1 MTDTGVG
8 IAEEDIPLVLERF
21 GQVNGTPRVNGEG
34 TGLGLPLA
42 QALVQ
47 LHGGELTIN
56 SKPDAGTTVRVRF
69 PAERR
74 VRQTALGMV

>member
-1 MTDTGVG
+1 M
-8 IAEEDIPLVLERF
+8 VLERF
-21 GQVNGTPRVNGEG
+21 GQVNGVPRINGEG

-42 QALVQ
+42 QALIR
-47 LHGGELTIN
+47 LHGGDLSIRST
-56 SKPDAGTTVRVRF
+56 PDVGTTVKVTF